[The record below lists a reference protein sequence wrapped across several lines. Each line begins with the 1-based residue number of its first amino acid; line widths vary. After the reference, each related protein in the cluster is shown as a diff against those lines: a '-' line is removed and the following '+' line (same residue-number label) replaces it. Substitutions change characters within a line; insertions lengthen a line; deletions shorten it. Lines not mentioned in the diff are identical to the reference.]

1 MGLMSLLL
9 NNEKKEM
16 FDFLTLYPCHKG
28 TKHMMTINKVFEW
41 DNQVEAIVWAEC
53 ENLSLAFFAT
63 DYYLN
68 KEKYAIGAEL
78 NIELAASAYKIEES
92 EREISVDGDAAVMY
106 RETMN
111 IDEEYDEE
119 GNLLPVTFICDNL
132 VAYLDHDASCPDDA
146 EFISPIEECEELDFM
161 GKKFVK
167 ATISISHEPEEMF
180 VPLYFKKE
188 MLNFI
193 EKGMPVRGY
202 LWMQG
207 QIFD

>member
-1 MGLMSLLL
+1 MIV
-9 NNEKKEM
+9 K
-16 FDFLTLYPCHKG
+16 
-28 TKHMMTINKVFEW
+28 KVFEW

-68 KEKYAIGAEL
+68 KEKYAIGAL
-78 NIELAASAYKIEES
+78 LDIELAASAYKIEES
-92 EREISVDGDAAVMY
+92 DREISVDGDAAVMY

-111 IDEEYDEE
+111 IDEEYDAD

-132 VAYLDHDASCPDDA
+132 VAYLDHDESCPDDA
-146 EFISPIEECEELDFM
+146 EFISPIEEWEDIEFL
-161 GKKFVK
+161 GKGYVK
-167 ATISISHEPEEMF
+167 AIISISHELQEMF

-188 MLNFI
+188 MLDNI

-207 QIFD
+207 QISD